1 MASIDVNGTA
11 ILPAGDARRDARV
24 RVVTRLD
31 VLEVQR

>member
-11 ILPAGDARRDARV
+11 VLPAGDALGDARG

-31 VLEVQR
+31 GLQVQR